1 MSVDLWNQLYNTVL
15 NEWLWPLYSAETRTV
30 EVKIEIR
37 SLSSFMKLMYVCV
50 LSHVRLFATTW
61 TIAHQSPLSM
71 EFSRQEYWSGLSF
84 PPPRDLPDPGIEPI
98 SPASAQGF
106 FTTESPVKLIYIYIY
121 IYI

>member
-71 EFSRQEYWSGLSF
+71 EFSRQNTGGDCHLLLHHEVYWE
-84 PPPRDLPDPGIEPI
+84 DN
-98 SPASAQGF
+98 
-106 FTTESPVKLIYIYIY
+106 K
-121 IYI
+121 

>member
-15 NEWLWPLYSAETRTV
+15 NEWLWPLYSAETRTI

-71 EFSRQEYWSGLSF
+71 DSSGLHVVSTLASLVG
-84 PPPRDLPDPGIEPI
+84 RRLDIELNAERCDHLHEYRI
-98 SPASAQGF
+98 
-106 FTTESPVKLIYIYIY
+106 K
-121 IYI
+121 